1 MLLRFPTA
9 LSSLCVP
16 DIEEG
21 KGPYL
26 HALCVEKGEGVTL
39 STVHRGGR
47 GSDTA
52 YCREGLTLP
61 TTHRGS
67 GDYDLILMEFECY
80 LGGRGHSSIPFHY
93 SIPLILDSLLS
104 LSPCSAILSVW
115 LHHLAML
122 LSAWVCVCVWVCGGR
137 GVFVFLCVY
146 LCVFV
151 CVCVCQLF

>member
-1 MLLRFPTA
+1 MLLPFPTA

-67 GDYDLILMEFECY
+67 GVRFGETGNGTLRNETSHLTMEPLTY
-80 LGGRGHSSIPFHY
+80 GLPGVLSGHHSCLLQHFFP
-93 SIPLILDSLLS
+93 PQMSLLS
-104 LSPCSAILSVW
+104 PVL
-115 LHHLAML
+115 
-122 LSAWVCVCVWVCGGR
+122 
-137 GVFVFLCVY
+137 
-146 LCVFV
+146 
-151 CVCVCQLF
+151 